1 MDEGIA
7 HQAEF
12 FSFGGAFLS
21 CIVNKGNSKGRNDL
35 LFLCGRLE
43 ADSDVRFR
51 RGRREGACFFQD
63 LCGRDCEF
71 FFRVMDMDPVW
82 YAGCVHACGIPQKL
96 RVRGAT
102 LPRWSS
108 DGDVSVSLVGETSSL
123 SHSPRVCDVE
133 PAGSPGSRLAG
144 DR

>member
-1 MDEGIA
+1 MKVCSPSGVFFFLWG
-7 HQAEF
+7 F
-12 FSFGGAFLS
+12 FSSYIVNNGNSRDGKTFYSCAGDERQKVTFDSGGAEG
-21 CIVNKGNSKGRNDL
+21 K
-35 LFLCGRLE
+35 
-43 ADSDVRFR
+43 VRVFFR
-51 RGRREGACFFQD
+51 ICV
-63 LCGRDCEF
+63 RDCEF

-82 YAGCVHACGIPQKL
+82 YAGCVHACRIPQKL

-102 LPRWSS
+102 LPRGSS

-144 DR
+144 DA